1 MKKIGLLLFAALVFS
16 GCMSEKERMIKEGYP
31 VQYAQGYEDG
41 CNTGR
46 GMAGGYG
53 SMTKKIRL
61 YDSDKDYFRGWN
73 EGKEM
78 CFVREKSNQDANL
91 KRAIEQKLYE
101 KKKK

>member
-1 MKKIGLLLFAALVFS
+1 MMKFGFIIFVALVFS
-16 GCMSEKERMIKEGYP
+16 GCQSEKERMIKEGYP
-31 VQYAQGYEDG
+31 AQYAQGYEDG
-41 CNTGR
+41 CSTGR

-53 SMTKKIRL
+53 NMEKKIRL
-61 YDSDKDYFRGWN
+61 YDSNKDYFRGWN